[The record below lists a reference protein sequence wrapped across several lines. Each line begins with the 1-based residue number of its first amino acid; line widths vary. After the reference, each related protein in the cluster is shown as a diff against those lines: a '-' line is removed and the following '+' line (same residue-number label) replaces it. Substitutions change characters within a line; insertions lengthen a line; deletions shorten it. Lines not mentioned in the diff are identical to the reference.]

1 MTDPDNVGNTEG
13 KPPFE
18 VVSPARPRSGGNRLI
33 WLAIIVAVGIILAY
47 AAGVLR

>member
-1 MTDPDNVGNTEG
+1 MEPKDEGNPEK

-18 VVSPARPRSGGNRLI
+18 VVAPARPRSGGNRLI
-33 WLAIIVAVGIILAY
+33 WLAFIVAVGMILAY

>member
-1 MTDPDNVGNTEG
+1 MDRENDEKPER

-33 WLAIIVAVGIILAY
+33 WLAIIVAVGMILAY